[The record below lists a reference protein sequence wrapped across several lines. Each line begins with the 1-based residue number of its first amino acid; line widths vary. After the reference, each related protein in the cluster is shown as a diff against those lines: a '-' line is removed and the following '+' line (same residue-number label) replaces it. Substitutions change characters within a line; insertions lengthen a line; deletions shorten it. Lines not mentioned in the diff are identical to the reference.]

1 MASDRPRTPVG
12 SVSFRLGVLGV
23 SQEAQFAAGLAG
35 LELKPKHVAVL
46 SVLRLKGAESQL
58 ELSQVMR
65 VAPSLVVLLVDQ
77 LEIRGAVRRVR
88 DPADRRKQQVHLTVE
103 GARLLEAATE
113 VSARLDEELIASLSA
128 DDRAALARVL
138 DRLAAGDGLLSG
150 T

>member
-1 MASDRPRTPVG
+1 MATEGPRTPVTN
-12 SVSFRLGVLGV
+12 VSFRLGVLGV
-23 SQEAQFAAGLAG
+23 AQEAQFAAGLAG

-58 ELSQVMR
+58 ELAQVMR

-113 VSARLDEELIASLSA
+113 VSARLDEELISSLSA
-128 DDRAALARVL
+128 ADRAALSRVL